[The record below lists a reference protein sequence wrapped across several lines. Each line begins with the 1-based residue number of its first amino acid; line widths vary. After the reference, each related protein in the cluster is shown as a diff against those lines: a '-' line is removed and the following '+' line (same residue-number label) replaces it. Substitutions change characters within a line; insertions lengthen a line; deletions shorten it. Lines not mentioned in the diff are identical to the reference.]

1 MIRGAIAGAVVIA
14 VVGCEP
20 PVPAAEAA
28 SASIQQTAAPEYLNS
43 SARTPL
49 SEGVRYGGILYLSG
63 KLGVRP
69 ERGIQPE
76 TRAALQSIKDAL
88 ERHGSSMDRVLKCTV
103 MLADMAE
110 WGAMNEV
117 YAEFFPE
124 NKPAR
129 SAFGASG
136 LAADGRVE
144 IECMAAA

>member
-1 MIRGAIAGAVVIA
+1 MIRGAIAGAVVLA
-14 VVGCEP
+14 LVGCEP
-20 PVPAAEAA
+20 PVPEAEAA
-28 SASIQQTAAPEYLNS
+28 SVQQASAPEYLNS

-129 SAFGASG
+129 SAFGTSG

>member
-20 PVPAAEAA
+20 PVPEAEAA
-28 SASIQQTAAPEYLNS
+28 SALIQQTAAPEYLNS

>member
-20 PVPAAEAA
+20 PVPEAEAA
-28 SASIQQTAAPEYLNS
+28 SALIQQTAAPEYLNS

-49 SEGVRYGGILYLSG
+49 SEGVRYGGSG
-63 KLGVRP
+63 KLGGRP